1 MTQDRRIEK
10 RIPVLMEIKLEGVAG
25 KYQARTADLSNGG
38 CFVET
43 LGKAAVG
50 ESISFKLRLPS
61 GEWLELQGEVTY
73 EYPNVGFGVHFTSL
87 SEAHQK
93 RLEWLVK
100 AERYRAERHEANNAD
115 NND

>member
-1 MTQDRRIEK
+1 MTQERRNEG
-10 RIPVLMEIKLEGVAG
+10 RIPVLMEIQLEGTAG
-25 KYQARTADLSNGG
+25 NYSARTGDLSNGG

-43 LGKAAVG
+43 LGKVEIG

-61 GEWLELQGEVTY
+61 GEWLDLEGQVMY
-73 EYPNVGFGVHFTSL
+73 EDPNVGFGLRFTGI

-100 AERYRAERHEANNAD
+100 AERYKAERQEASHLEKQ
-115 NND
+115 